1 MSALESKDQ
10 RGLGDYPALW
20 RIKYD
25 FDQRIVRSVAFTGE
39 VETVGMQVAQGQ
51 YDVVALTPGL
61 ARETFLKHGPYQP
74 KNATEPEF
82 VCYVDA
88 ITHTMKYYGGHFS

>member
-1 MSALESKDQ
+1 MSDKASKE
-10 RGLGDYPALW
+10 RCCGDYPALW
-20 RIKYD
+20 RIKYN
-25 FDQRIVRSVAFTGE
+25 FDQRIVRSVDGTGE

-74 KNATEPEF
+74 KDASEPEF

-88 ITHTMKYYGGHFS
+88 ITHTAKYYGGHFS